1 MQDMTRTLRYLL
13 VLLFVSIAGQSFAQ
27 SGAISGTVLDEN
39 GDAMIGA
46 LIKVFE
52 GGLVKGGAQT
62 DEDGNYTVKPL
73 PAGRY
78 DVEISSATYA
88 TSRTTG
94 VMVSSDRTTALDV
107 KLKLA
112 AKELTG
118 VTVTAY
124 KVPLIDR
131 FNPGARSVVAAEQIE
146 KMPTRT
152 TDGVAATAPGVYS
165 GADGLRIAGGRTQ
178 GTLYIVDGV
187 QTRGRIG
194 SNVSQNSIDQI
205 EVMTSGLS
213 AKYGD
218 AIGGVVSITTKGV
231 TDQYRGNVLLEH
243 SVDGYNHNL
252 VNVGLSGPLYSKKLE
267 NGSKKPIIGFRIG
280 ADGIYDEDPRPTYGG
295 NYVLKENVL
304 KQLQAQP
311 LTASPNP
318 NGVPV
323 FRSSA
328 EYVTLNDV
336 EISKKRVAADQYQ
349 GVINA
354 KLDFALADNLTLTAG
369 GSFNYAKNRAYSNG
383 YGGDAGIVTAISNYH
398 PYTLFAT
405 DGIPT
410 DIQQVG
416 RGYLRLTQR
425 FGKAPG
431 SGDADEK
438 KPLIS
443 NAFYTLQADYQT
455 ERFKRENPDHKD
467 NLFKYA
473 YVGKFHTDYT
483 TNYEVGVDDSTG
495 LVAVKFQ
502 TDREAVRTTFE
513 RAELNPILANYTSQY
528 FNSFGV
534 QPRTVQDV
542 LAGNAITNATVPNFA
557 HQLFGNIGTTAVG
570 GYQYNQRDQFAVG
583 VDASFDF
590 QPRKTRH
597 AIQFGLYYQQ
607 RIERSYSTSALV
619 SQGIWQYANQL
630 VNTHIALDFANPLYL
645 VNGQTYTYQD
655 YKDGKFALSPYD
667 TVTFNRISLDSA
679 QSTFD
684 RNLRAKLGVGQ
695 TEYIDVNNYDPSTFS
710 LDMFSADELLNAG
723 NSFVSYYGYDYT
735 GKKQKGQVNF
745 NDFFTKKDANGN
757 YTRDIGVYQPN
768 YIAGY
773 ILDQFQF
780 KDINFNVGLRVDRF
794 DNNTKVLKDPYSIY
808 QVRTL
813 GDSKTTAINQLNGGI
828 HPSNMRDD
836 YVVYVSSNEST
847 TPTVIGYRD
856 GDDWYDP
863 FGRSIEDPAVLK
875 QYTGGRDPQP
885 YLVDRNIRISDSTF
899 DPNSSFTDYKPQ
911 VNVMPRIS
919 FSFPISDK
927 ALFYA
932 HYDVLVQRPRYAQF
946 VTPDQYFFLAN
957 NNGQIL
963 NNSDLKPE
971 KMFDYEVG
979 FQQQISQRSALTLS
993 GFYKERKDMIQI
1005 RPYLYAVPKT
1015 YYTFG
1020 NRDFS
1025 TTKGLTL
1032 KYDLRRVNHLLMNV
1046 SYTLQFA
1053 EGSGSGTNSANG
1065 GGSNFVSNTGLLAN
1079 LIAASLPNLRFATAL
1094 DYDSRHNLVV
1104 NLDYRYN
1111 DNEGPMIGD
1120 KHILQNTGANF
1131 IFSARSGEPYTRY
1144 AFPAQRIITGRI
1156 NDARYPWHY
1165 NVDFRVDKDFKLSF
1179 GKKTVE
1185 GAKPK
1190 EPLMLNAYV
1199 MIMNVL
1205 NRRDVLSVNGYSGRP
1220 DEDGYIT
1227 SPQGIQLTRNQ
1238 TSPESYIDLYSI
1250 SNGTN
1255 SSQYLP
1261 TNIGMP
1267 RRINIGLQLNF

>member
-13 VLLFVSIAGQSFAQ
+13 VLLFVSVAGQAFAQ

-39 GDAMIGA
+39 GDALFGA
-46 LIKVFE
+46 IIKVTE
-52 GGLVKGGAQT
+52 GGLVKGGTQA
-62 DEDGNYTVKPL
+62 DDDGNYTVKPL
-73 PAGRY
+73 PPGRY
-78 DVEISSATYA
+78 DVEISSPTFANNITK
-88 TSRTTG
+88 G
-94 VMVSSDRTTALDV
+94 VIVSPDKTTALDV

-112 AKELTG
+112 AKELSG

-131 FNPGARSVVAAEQIE
+131 FNPGARNVIASEQIQ

-165 GADGLRIAGGRTQ
+165 GSDGLKIAGGRTQ

-187 QTRGRIG
+187 QTRGRFG

-205 EVMTSGLS
+205 EVMASGLS

-231 TDQYRGNVLLEH
+231 TDKYRGNVLLEH

-252 VNVGLSGPLYSKKLE
+252 VNIGLSGPLYSKKLE
-267 NGSKKPIIGFRIG
+267 DGTKKPIIGFRIG
-280 ADGIYDEDPRPTYGG
+280 ADGIYNEDPRPTYGG
-295 NYVLKENVL
+295 NYVVKEGVL
-304 KQLQAQP
+304 NQLRANP

-318 NGVPV
+318 NGIPV

-328 EYVTLNDV
+328 EYITLNDL
-336 EISKKRVAADQYQ
+336 ELQKKRVSAEEYQ
-349 GVINA
+349 GVLNA

-369 GSFNYAKNRAYSNG
+369 GSFNYSKSSPYSSDGNIG
-383 YGGDAGIVTAISNYH
+383 TYQR
-398 PYTLFAT
+398 YTLFAPER
-405 DGIPT
+405 IPT
-410 DIQQVG
+410 DIQTVS
-416 RGYLRLTQR
+416 RGYLKLTQR
-425 FGKAPG
+425 FGKAAG
-431 SGDADEK
+431 AGGADEK

-455 ERFKRENPDHKD
+455 EHFKREDPDHKD
-467 NLFKYA
+467 NLFKYG
-473 YVGKFHTDYT
+473 YVGKFYTDYQS
-483 TNYEVGVDDSTG
+483 NYQVGVDDSTG

-502 TDREAVRTTFE
+502 TDREAVKTTFE
-513 RAELNPILANYTSQY
+513 RSELNPILANYTSQY
-528 FNSFGV
+528 FNSFGA
-534 QPRTVQDV
+534 QPRTVSDV
-542 LAGNAITNATVPNFA
+542 LAGNALTNAVSPNDVYS
-557 HQLFGNIGTTAVG
+557 LFGNIGTPNAIG
-570 GYQYNQRDQFAVG
+570 GYRYYQFDQFAVN

-590 QPRKTRH
+590 QPAKTRH

-607 RIERSYSTSALV
+607 RVERQYSTSALV
-619 SQGIWQYANQL
+619 SQGLWQYMNQL
-630 VNTHIALDFANPLYL
+630 TNTHIGLDFANPIYIS
-645 VNGQTYTYQD
+645 NGQTYTYQD

-667 TVTFNRISLDSA
+667 TVTYNRIALDSA

-695 TEYIDVNNYDPSTFS
+695 TDYIDVNNYDPSTFS

-757 YTRDIGVYQPN
+757 YTRDIGAYRPN

-780 KDINFNVGLRVDRF
+780 KDINFNVGLRVDRY
-794 DNNTKVLKDPYSIY
+794 DNNTKVLKDPYSLY

-813 GDSKTTAINQLNGGI
+813 GDSKGTAINQLNGGVN
-828 HPSNMRDD
+828 PSNMRDD
-836 YVVYVSSNEST
+836 YVVYVSSNESA
-847 TPTVIGYRD
+847 TPTIIGYRN

-863 FGRSIEDPAVLK
+863 YGRYIEDPGVLK

-885 YLVDRNIRISDSTF
+885 YLVDRNIKISDSTF

-911 VNVMPRIS
+911 VNVMPRVS

-946 VTPDQYFFLAN
+946 TTPDQYLYLAN

-979 FQQQISQRSALTLS
+979 FQQQISQSSALTLS

-1015 YYTFG
+1015 YYTYG

-1053 EGSGSGTNSANG
+1053 EGSGSGTNSGNNG
-1065 GGSNFVSNTGLLAN
+1065 DANFVSNSGLLAN
-1079 LIAASLPNLRFATAL
+1079 FIAASLPNLRYSTAL

-1104 NLDYRYN
+1104 NMDYRYS

-1120 KHILQNTGANF
+1120 KHILQNAGANF
-1131 IFSARSGEPYTRY
+1131 IISARSGEPYTRY
-1144 AFPAQRIITGRI
+1144 AFPASRIITGRI

-1165 NVDFRVDKDFKLSF
+1165 NIDFRVDKDFSLAF
-1179 GKKTVE
+1179 GKKKAE
-1185 GAKPK
+1185 GAKTK
-1190 EPLMLNAYV
+1190 EPLSLNAYV

-1205 NRRDVLSVNGYSGRP
+1205 NRRDVLKVNGYSGRP

-1227 SPQGIQLTRNQ
+1227 SPNGIQLTRNQ
-1238 TSPESYIDLYSI
+1238 SSPESYIDIYSV
-1250 SNGTN
+1250 SNGIDRT
-1255 SSQYLP
+1255 QYLP
-1261 TNIGMP
+1261 NNINLP